1 MLVVVVIVDISSFKF
16 LSATHQRH
24 CVCDDLWFWCGPH
37 LDVIFLKYVQC
48 FKKHLVSNIQM
59 SKAISA
65 VVNKM
70 FVEYGLVYF
79 NFLVNVVNVA
89 GRNLQSSNSP
99 PEEHFFSTRMPS
111 CPAALVH
118 YGRFFF
124 VDNSDNSFYHALGL
138 LSSATSC
145 KSPQCNH
152 HAYCFGDF
160 NTPLEKLH
168 FIDPIFL
175 GLGFVWVC

>member
-1 MLVVVVIVDISSFKF
+1 ML
-16 LSATHQRH
+16 
-24 CVCDDLWFWCGPH
+24 
-37 LDVIFLKYVQC
+37 LKW
-48 FKKHLVSNIQM
+48 
-59 SKAISA
+59 
-65 VVNKM
+65 M
-70 FVEYGLVYF
+70 F
-79 NFLVNVVNVA
+79 A

-124 VDNSDNSFYHALGL
+124 VDHSDNSFYLALGL

-152 HAYCFGDF
+152 DAYCFGDF

-175 GLGFVWVC
+175 DLGFVWVCRDLFFLTLLLVLKEHLLSDIPPSASYFA

>member
-1 MLVVVVIVDISSFKF
+1 
-16 LSATHQRH
+16 
-24 CVCDDLWFWCGPH
+24 
-37 LDVIFLKYVQC
+37 
-48 FKKHLVSNIQM
+48 
-59 SKAISA
+59 
-65 VVNKM
+65 M
-70 FVEYGLVYF
+70 F
-79 NFLVNVVNVA
+79 A

-168 FIDPIFL
+168 FINPIFL
-175 GLGFVWVC
+175 GLGFVWVSRDLFFLRSFSKNIYFYQIYPLGIVFCLARSKNTQEKKAFVKQWKNTFGDQTKV